1 MALPFIVLKQ
11 TLTMALYI
19 AVGFILFKAKKI
31 TLAGSK
37 DLASLLL
44 WLVVPAVLINSFCV
58 PYSTEKLK
66 EFGLSFLLGLLTLLL
81 SMALAALFFRKDAIE
96 NLAVAFSNAGF
107 IGIPLVRYSLGEEAV
122 FYLVGFVAAL
132 NLFQWSYGLILLGG
146 KKGNGSLKG
155 ILGSPVVVGSLI
167 GFVLFVTG
175 LGDKLPSVVDGALK
189 GVVATNSPLAMIVL
203 GVYLAQTELSSL
215 VTTPRLYL
223 LSGARLIL
231 IPLATLAVFRFLP
244 APNAIKL
251 TLLIAA
257 AAPVGANAA
266 VYAQLY
272 DRDYPYACK
281 AVAQSTVLSVVTLPL
296 VVTLAQ
302 WVLGM

>member
-1 MALPFIVLKQ
+1 MTLPLIVLKQ

-19 AVGFILFKAKKI
+19 AIGFTLFKTKKI
-31 TLAGSK
+31 TLVGSK
-37 DLASLLL
+37 DLATLLL

-58 PYSTEKLK
+58 PYSPEKLR
-66 EFGLSFLLGLLTLLL
+66 ELGVSFLLGLLALLL
-81 SMALAALFFRKDAIE
+81 SMSISALLFRKDAIE

-107 IGIPLVRYSLGEEAV
+107 MGIPLVRQSLGEDAV

-146 KKGNGSLKG
+146 KKGKGSWKG
-155 ILGSPVVVGSLI
+155 IFGSPVVVGSVI

-175 LGDKLPSVVDGALK
+175 LGDKLPDVVGGALK

-203 GVYLAQTELSSL
+203 GVYLAQTELKSL
-215 VTTPRLYL
+215 VTTPRIYL
-223 LSGARLIL
+223 LSGARLAL
-231 IPLATLAVFRFLP
+231 IPLVTLAVFRLLP
-244 APNAIKL
+244 GPRAVKL
-251 TLLIAA
+251 ALLIAA
-257 AAPVGANAA
+257 SAPVGSNAA

-281 AVAQSTVLSVVTLPL
+281 AVAQSTVLSILTLPL
-296 VVTLAQ
+296 MVSLAQ
-302 WVLGM
+302 WVLGV

>member
-1 MALPFIVLKQ
+1 MALPLIVLRQ

-19 AVGFILFKAKKI
+19 AIGFTLFKTKKI

-58 PYSTEKLK
+58 PYSPEKLR
-66 EFGLSFLLGLLTLLL
+66 EFGLSFLLGLLALGI
-81 SMALAALFFRKDAIE
+81 SMALAALLFRKDAIE

-107 IGIPLVRYSLGEEAV
+107 MGIPLVRQSLGEDAV

-146 KKGNGSLKG
+146 KKGKGSWKG

-167 GFVLFVTG
+167 GFLLFVTG
-175 LGDKLPSVVDGALK
+175 LGDKLPGVVEGALK

-223 LSGARLIL
+223 LSGARLAL
-231 IPLATLAVFRFLP
+231 IPLVTLVVFRFLP
-244 APNAIKL
+244 APNAVKL
-251 TLLIAA
+251 AILVAA
-257 AAPVGANAA
+257 AAPVGSNAA

-281 AVAQSTVLSVVTLPL
+281 AVAQSTVLSVFTLPL
-296 VVTLAQ
+296 MVTLAQ

>member
-1 MALPFIVLKQ
+1 MTLPLIVLRQ

-19 AVGFILFKAKKI
+19 AIGFILFKAKKI
-31 TLAGSK
+31 TLAGCK

-44 WLVVPAVLINSFCV
+44 WLVIPAVLINSFCV

-66 EFGLSFLLGLLTLLL
+66 EFGISFLLGLLALLL
-81 SMALAALFFRKDAIE
+81 SMVLAALLFRKDAIE

-107 IGIPLVRYSLGEEAV
+107 MGIPLVRQSLGEEAV

-146 KKGNGSLKG
+146 KKGKGSLKG

-175 LGDKLPSVVDGALK
+175 LGDKLPDVVDGALK
-189 GVVATNSPLAMIVL
+189 GVAAVNAPLAMIVL
-203 GVYLAQTELSSL
+203 GVYLAQTELKSL
-215 VTTPRLYL
+215 VTSPRLYL
-223 LSGARLIL
+223 LSSVRLVL
-231 IPLATLAVFRFLP
+231 IPLATLLVFRFLP
-244 APNAIKL
+244 SPNAIKL
-251 TLLIAA
+251 AILVAA
-257 AAPVGANAA
+257 AAPVGSNAA

-281 AVAQSTVLSVVTLPL
+281 VVAQSTVLSVVTLPL
-296 VVTLAQ
+296 MVTLAQ
-302 WVLGM
+302 WALGM